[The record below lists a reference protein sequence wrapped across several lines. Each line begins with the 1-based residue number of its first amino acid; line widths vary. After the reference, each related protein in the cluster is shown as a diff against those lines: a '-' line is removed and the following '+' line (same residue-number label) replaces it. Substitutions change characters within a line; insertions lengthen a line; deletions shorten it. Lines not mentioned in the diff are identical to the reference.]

1 MVDEVRVRA
10 RRELEEVTSMG
21 TASYLVDDRPPGGWS
36 ELVTREAL
44 HLELEAVEHRVRAEI
59 AGLAAEL
66 RSEMRDQTWR
76 LMGTLLVAMG
86 LVAAILRVG

>member
-1 MVDEVRVRA
+1 
-10 RRELEEVTSMG
+10 MG
-21 TASYLVDDRPPGGWS
+21 TASYLVDDRPPGGRS
-36 ELVTREAL
+36 ALVTKETL
-44 HLELEAVEHRVRAEI
+44 HLELEAVEQRVRAEI
-59 AGLAAEL
+59 AGLASEL